1 MCAGAAARKHAGT
14 TGQEIPMPRKSI
26 ELKDEK
32 GRLTTEYRQ
41 VLEKGGTKL
50 SADDK
55 TKLATMD
62 ARLDELETEI
72 PMFEKQEAREASMAA
87 GSQPGNR
94 ENPTDPSNGAVDPK
108 AKKLSGGIRSSAA
121 YNDAV
126 TKYLLTGKLGSVS
139 SEIRNALQADDDERG
154 GFLTVS
160 EQLANRVIESM
171 DNQTFFRSSLGCT
184 MTTLLEAQSLGIPT
198 RTGDVDDLDW
208 TTELATGNEDTGLKF
223 GKRELRPH
231 PLAKRIKESK
241 KLMRLAPQIEAKIIQ
256 RLGYKNATTQEV
268 KFLGGNGVGQPL
280 GVFTPSTD
288 GISTARDIQT
298 GLATGFPAA
307 NGADCLF
314 DALYSLKAQYQSV
327 ASWIF
332 HRNVVRLIRKM
343 KDGEGRYI
351 WQPGIQSGQPATILD
366 RPFYMSEYA
375 PNVLT
380 TGQYLGIVG
389 DFSKY
394 EIVDALDMEIQR
406 LDELYAETNQVG
418 FILRSETDGAPV
430 LEEAFARLITN

>member
-1 MCAGAAARKHAGT
+1 MSASAAARQHTGIA
-14 TGQEIPMPRKSI
+14 GQEIPMPRKSI

-72 PMFEKQEAREASMAA
+72 PIFEKQEAREASMSA
-87 GSQPGNR
+87 GQQSGDR
-94 ENPTDPSNGAVDPK
+94 KNPTDPANSIDPK
-108 AKKLSGGIRSSAA
+108 AKKLSGGIRSTAA
-121 YNDAV
+121 YDDAV
-126 TKYLLTGKLGSVS
+126 TRYVLTGKLSGLS
-139 SEIRNALQADDDERG
+139 SEIRNAMQADDDERG
-154 GFLTVS
+154 GFLTMS
-160 EQLANRVIESM
+160 EQLANRMIEAM

-184 MTTLLEAQSLGIPT
+184 ITTITEAQSLGIPT
-198 RTGDVDDLDW
+198 RTGDVDDIDW
-208 TTELATGNEDTGLKF
+208 TTELATGLEDTGLKF

-241 KLMRLAPQIEAKIIQ
+241 KLMRLAPMVQDKIIA
-256 RLGYKNATTQEV
+256 RFGYKFGTTQEV
-268 KFLGGNGVGQPL
+268 AFLTGNGVQKPL
-280 GVFTPSTD
+280 GVFVPSVD
-288 GISTARDIQT
+288 GITTGRDIVT
-298 GLATGFPAA
+298 GSATGFPTT

-332 HRNVVRLIRKM
+332 HRNVVRLIRKL

-380 TGQYLGIVG
+380 TGQYVGIVG

-406 LDELYAETNQVG
+406 LDELYAEQNQVG
-418 FILRSETDGAPV
+418 FIARAETDGAPV
-430 LEEAFARLITN
+430 LEEAFARLINS